1 IKGHFALNRDAY
13 IGLINRHPE
22 ETREVAMRSFTFVK
36 TYQIKFLLA
45 MLAATFGLA
54 SMQPAMGQPY
64 YYQPAPDYYH
74 NDTASGT
81 FLGGVMGAITGAVIG
96 GRHHSGQDA
105 LIGAGVG
112 AVTGNLLGRSKDAAD
127 DRRAA
132 AGQVAVN
139 QMNAQAAAMA
149 VTEADLVQMTRAGIS
164 DDVIVS
170 TMRSRG
176 TRVDLSPQALIS
188 LRQQGVSD
196 RVILAAQQIGAAP
209 GYYGAPAPAGTTVVT
224 EVPPPPSVI
233 VAPVYRP
240 YWWYHPYYYHHYYH
254 PHTVVR
260 VGF

>member
-1 IKGHFALNRDAY
+1 MCSLESGKSFRTLLTLLVAA
-13 IGLINRHPE
+13 IGLARVE
-22 ETREVAMRSFTFVK
+22 SAEA
-36 TYQIKFLLA
+36 
-45 MLAATFGLA
+45 
-54 SMQPAMGQPY
+54 QPY

-81 FLGGVMGAITGAVIG
+81 VLGGVMGAITGAVIG
-96 GRHHSGQDA
+96 GKHHAGQDA

-132 AGQVAVN
+132 AGAAAVG

-149 VTEADLVQMTRAGIS
+149 VTDADLVQMTRAGVS
-164 DDVIVS
+164 EDVIIS

-176 TRVDLSPQALIS
+176 TRIDLSPQSLIA
-188 LRQQGVSD
+188 LRQQGVTD
-196 RVILAAQQIGAAP
+196 RVILAAQNVGAAPAYYGAAP
-209 GYYGAPAPAGTTVVT
+209 GPTVVT

-233 VAPVYRP
+233 VAPAYRP
-240 YWWYHPYYYHHYYH
+240 YYYYPRPYYYGYHYYH

>member
-1 IKGHFALNRDAY
+1 MRTLTTSLKITLSLVVTVSALAY
-13 IGLINRHPE
+13 AQP
-22 ETREVAMRSFTFVK
+22 S
-36 TYQIKFLLA
+36 
-45 MLAATFGLA
+45 AA
-54 SMQPAMGQPY
+54 QPY

-81 FLGGVMGAITGAVIG
+81 ILGGAFGAITGAIIG
-96 GRHHSGQDA
+96 GKHHAGQDA

-132 AGQVAVN
+132 QGAAAVG

-149 VTEADLVQMTRAGIS
+149 VTDADLVQMTRAGLS
-164 DDVIVS
+164 EDVIIS

-176 TRVDLSPQALIS
+176 SRVDLSPQSLIA

-196 RVILAAQQIGAAP
+196 RVVMAAQQMSAGS
-209 GYYGAPAPAGTTVVT
+209 GYIAGTPPVGPTVLS
-224 EVPPPPSVI
+224 EVPPPPAVI
-233 VAPVYRP
+233 VAPAYRP
-240 YWWYHPYYYHHYYH
+240 YPYWYYPRPYYYGYHHH